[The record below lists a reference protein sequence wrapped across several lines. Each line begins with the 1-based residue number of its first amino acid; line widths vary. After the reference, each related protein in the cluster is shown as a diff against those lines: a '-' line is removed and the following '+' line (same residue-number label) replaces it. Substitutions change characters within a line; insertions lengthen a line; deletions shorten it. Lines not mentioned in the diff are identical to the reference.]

1 MRIIPCTMSTQHP
14 DNANVPQWC
23 KGEVLEGEDEVYEA
37 FFAFSELGCHEV
49 MWDAEGKDVD
59 TRVIRK
65 LLLGYGEYFEENVIG
80 ERVFLTYRLP
90 NPKVEEAEKKIMVE
104 SLINIPVSYD
114 VATKF
119 YGREVAPIFEVI
131 LPFTTDARELIWLHN
146 YYKKSVVGMQE
157 AELDHSVKAKDWVG
171 YFKPNTIEIIPLIE
185 DMESLTRTREIV
197 EPYLK
202 AVQPPYLRVF
212 LARSDPALN
221 YGIAPAVLLSKIALS
236 KLKEIEEETGI
247 SIYPII
253 GVGTMPFRGHLS
265 PANLQ
270 NFLEEYRG
278 VRTVT
283 IQSALKYDYPI
294 EEVKRTIRT
303 LNTAL
308 PHGEQ
313 ATIEPHE
320 EQALL
325 SAICKLKDGYQEV
338 IVDLAPLV
346 NSVASYVPK
355 RRSRKLHIGLF
366 GYSRSVGGITLPRA
380 IPFAAA
386 LYTIGIPPEIIG
398 LRAINQLN
406 EEEWDVVKA
415 HYLNVEH
422 DIRTAAGYISWDN
435 INMLTEMYAEA
446 ARRVGTRK
454 EKLSSAITKIMQD
467 IEAAENH
474 LGAKPGSIILLQR
487 KHENI
492 VNNFLIAYF
501 EECHEE
507 ARRHLQ
513 EAAKIRRCLG

>member
-14 DNANVPQWC
+14 DNAHVPRWC

-37 FFAFSELGCHEV
+37 FFVYSELGCHEV

-65 LLLGYGEYFEENVIG
+65 LLLGYGEYFRENVIG

-90 NPKVEEAEKKIMVE
+90 NPKVEEAEKKVIVE
-104 SLINIPVSYD
+104 SLVNIPVSCD
-114 VATKF
+114 VAIRF
-119 YGREVAPIFEVI
+119 YGREVTPIFEVI

-146 YYKKSVVGMQE
+146 YYRKAVVEVQE

-171 YFKPNTIEIIPLIE
+171 CFKPNTIEVIPLIE
-185 DMESLTRTREIV
+185 DMESLVRTREIV
-197 EPYLK
+197 EPYLE

-221 YGIAPAVLLSKIALS
+221 YGIVPAVLLSKIALS
-236 KLKEIEEETGI
+236 KLKEVEEGTGTPI
-247 SIYPII
+247 HPII

-278 VRTVT
+278 VHTVT
-283 IQSALKYDYPI
+283 IQSALKYDHPI
-294 EEVKRTIRT
+294 DEVKRTVRT
-303 LNTAL
+303 LNTTL

-313 ATIEPHE
+313 AIIEPHE

-325 SAICKLKDGYQEV
+325 GAIRKLKDSYQKV
-338 IVDLAPLV
+338 IVDLAPFI
-346 NSVASYVPK
+346 NSVASYVPQ

-366 GYSRSVGGITLPRA
+366 GYSRSVGGVTLPRA

-398 LRAINQLN
+398 LRALNQLS
-406 EEEWDVVKA
+406 EEEWDAVKA
-415 HYLNVEH
+415 YYINVEH
-422 DIRTAAGYISWDN
+422 DIRTAAGYLSWDN
-435 INMLTEMYAEA
+435 VNTLTEMHEEA
-446 ARRVGTRK
+446 ARRAGTQK
-454 EKLSSAITKIMQD
+454 EKLSSAIAEIMQD

-474 LGAKPGSIILLQR
+474 LGAKPGPTSLLQR
-487 KHENI
+487 KHENTI
-492 VNNFLIAYF
+492 NNFFIAYL
-501 EECHEE
+501 EECREE
-507 ARRHLQ
+507 ARKYLQ